1 MALTGQLNDLSLS
14 ELIEFF
20 CNQRKTGRLKVDY
33 ALAPG
38 VFFIKEGELVDAK
51 IGALNGAEAIY
62 FALTLPSAAFDFSAQ
77 VQSQRRTINDPWT
90 RVVLEGLRRIDEGI
104 APSEQDPFA
113 DLGNDELDEAIAG
126 YLSSNNEA
134 TDNAPTQPQSKPAER
149 ASAPPQTAPLSLT
162 VETASADG
170 AGRRKFVV
178 AGVAAAV
185 VLACVVA
192 AIPLVKHFS
201 RNNAAVSAPAPAA
214 AQPNA
219 TDNNASA
226 PHPAASPDTNAAPAP
241 EAVAADDAAQTAKL
255 AREREQRQ
263 QRERDQQRKLDEA
276 KKAEQ
281 QQPLP
286 SPSPA
291 VGPKTVRVSVS
302 YDENGHVTSASAVGS
317 SPGAEAYASTAV
329 RVARGRRFPAGQAG
343 STVVTI
349 PIN

>member
-51 IGALNGAEAIY
+51 IGALNGVEAIY

-77 VQSQRRTINDPWT
+77 VQSQRRTINEPWT

-113 DLGNDELDEAIAG
+113 GLGNDELDEAIAG
-126 YLSSNNEA
+126 YLSSNEA
-134 TDNAPTQPQSKPAER
+134 NGNAPTQSQSTPEE
-149 ASAPPQTAPLSLT
+149 SAPASSSTAPLSMT
-162 VETASADG
+162 VEAANAEAAT
-170 AGRRKFVV
+170 GRRKFVV

-192 AIPLVKHFS
+192 GIPLVKHFS

-214 AQPNA
+214 QPNA
-219 TDNNASA
+219 TDTNASA
-226 PHPAASPDTNAAPAP
+226 PNPAAAPDANAAPAP
-241 EAVAADDAAQTAKL
+241 EAVAADDAAQAAKL

-263 QRERDQQRKLDEA
+263 QREREQQRKLDEA

-291 VGPKTVRVSVS
+291 VGPKTVRVSVA

-317 SPGAEAYASTAV
+317 SPGAEAYAATAV
-329 RVARGRRFPAGQAG
+329 RIARGRRFPAGQGG
-343 STVVTI
+343 STVV
-349 PIN
+349 